1 MGAII
6 KEIWSLE
13 NVRKTLVTDSN
24 NLVDSLGSPH
34 LEQEKRLRV
43 DIATLKRDV
52 TKGIL
57 KIKHCVRSRQVA
69 DVLTK
74 SGVIPNLIRKVL
86 SEGSLDGVME
96 L

>member
-1 MGAII
+1 M
-6 KEIWSLE
+6 E

-24 NLVDSLGSPH
+24 NLVDSHGSPH

-43 DIATLKRDV
+43 DIATFERDV
-52 TKGIL
+52 TKSIL

-74 SGVIPNLIRKVL
+74 SGVIPNFIRKVL
-86 SEGSLDGVME
+86 SEGSLKGVVE